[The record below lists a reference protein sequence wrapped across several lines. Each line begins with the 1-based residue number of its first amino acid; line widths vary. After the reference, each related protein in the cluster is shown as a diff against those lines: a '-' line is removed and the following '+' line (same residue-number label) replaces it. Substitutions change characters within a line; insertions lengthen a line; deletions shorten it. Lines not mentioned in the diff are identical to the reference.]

1 MAEHIPVVAID
12 GPSGSGKGTVSRAVA
27 KRLGWHFLD
36 SGAIYRSLA
45 MAVIRAGIP
54 FEQEAEIAAL
64 AARMRLEFT
73 ADDPPRVLLEG
84 EDIAG
89 EIGTETCG
97 NAASRIAASGLV
109 RQALLDKQRGFRK
122 APGLVA
128 DGRDMG
134 TVVFRDANCKV
145 FLTASAQVRAQRRL
159 KQLMD
164 KGLDV
169 NLDGLTREIEER
181 DRRDRERAEAPLV
194 MAEGAVLVDSSDLNA
209 QQVIDKVMAVVQS
222 AL

>member
-181 DRRDRERAEAPLV
+181 DRR
-194 MAEGAVLVDSSDLNA
+194 
-209 QQVIDKVMAVVQS
+209 
-222 AL
+222 